1 MLPVAVLLD
10 IFPEILD
17 YLGHEDIDDLGA
29 VFPCVVR
36 MYKSCYLDL
45 CFTFPHNMYVECSY
59 CNKIDKGKYRKGVYI
74 CRDCTTKMISIPIF

>member
-1 MLPVAVLLD
+1 MLAVVVD

-17 YLGHEDIDDLGA
+17 YLTLEDIDNLGH

-36 MYKSCYLDL
+36 MYKSSYLDS

-74 CRDCTTKMISIPIF
+74 CRDCTIKMISISIS